1 MWRFSLHTVQP
12 RRASD
17 AAAMRDILID
27 GLPIVDLLEI
37 NPSTNEVAQWNRCDQ
52 SSVSRI
58 YRHVSSCLDLGF
70 RKSGGIYRAHRNQEV
85 LQALRQAAQLL
96 RLSRGIE
103 HLQWLGHPWNGQ
115 ALAQLAGSRP
125 LPRSWFGER
134 RTLELL
140 QRRVIDVAVVRGLD
154 LLPPGWEDSRF
165 PFRFGDWAAVG
176 LVQQPL
182 ELATRLGDALQSRAG
197 LQLADLEG
205 TRVLS
210 ARPDPFPVQSR
221 CLERLGL
228 EARAVSLHS
237 YSPAA
242 WEGQLQEGEVLAT
255 TPISRQAVAAE
266 QPLEPLP
273 LTSGM
278 AEVDVVLV
286 HQELLEQ
293 PAVQELITAIRH
305 AYRQAYANLEGLTW
319 L

>member
-1 MWRFSLHTVQP
+1 
-12 RRASD
+12 
-17 AAAMRDILID
+17 MRDILID
-27 GLPIVDLLEI
+27 GLPIVDLLET

-58 YRHVSSCLDLGF
+58 YRHVSRCLDLGF
-70 RKSGGIYRAHRNQEV
+70 RKAGGIYSAHRNQEV

-115 ALAQLAGSRP
+115 ALTQMEGSRP
-125 LPRSWFGER
+125 LPRWWFGER

-182 ELATRLGDALQSRAG
+182 ELATLVGDALQSRPALKLEELAG
-197 LQLADLEG
+197 
-205 TRVLS
+205 TPVLS
-210 ARPDPFPVQSR
+210 ARPDPFPVQSS

-228 EARAVSLHS
+228 EARAVTLHS

-242 WEGQLQEGEVLAT
+242 WEGQLQDGEVLAT

-266 QPLEPLP
+266 QPLQPLP
-273 LTSGM
+273 LTTGV
-278 AEVDVVLV
+278 AEVDLVLV

-293 PAVQELITAIRH
+293 AAVQELIAAIRH

>member
-1 MWRFSLHTVQP
+1 
-12 RRASD
+12 
-17 AAAMRDILID
+17 
-27 GLPIVDLLEI
+27 
-37 NPSTNEVAQWNRCDQ
+37 
-52 SSVSRI
+52 VSRI
-58 YRHVSSCLDLGF
+58 YRHVSSALDLGF
-70 RKSGGIYRAHRNQEV
+70 RKTGGLYRAHRNQEV

-115 ALAQLAGSRP
+115 ALRRIEGSRP
-125 LPRSWFGER
+125 LPRWWFGER

-176 LVQQPL
+176 LVRQPL
-182 ELATRLGDALQSRAG
+182 ELATRAGDALQGRAG
-197 LQLADLEG
+197 LALDDLAG

-210 ARPDPFPVQSR
+210 ARPDPFPVQSC

-228 EARAVSLHS
+228 EARAVTLHS

-242 WEGQLQEGEVLAT
+242 WEGQLQGGEVLAT
-255 TPISRQAVAAE
+255 TPISRLAVAAE

-273 LTSGM
+273 LATGV
-278 AEVDVVLV
+278 AEADLVLV
-286 HQELLEQ
+286 HQELLAQ
-293 PAVQELITAIRH
+293 AAVQDLIAAIRH
-305 AYRQAYANLEGLTW
+305 AYRQAYASLEGLTW